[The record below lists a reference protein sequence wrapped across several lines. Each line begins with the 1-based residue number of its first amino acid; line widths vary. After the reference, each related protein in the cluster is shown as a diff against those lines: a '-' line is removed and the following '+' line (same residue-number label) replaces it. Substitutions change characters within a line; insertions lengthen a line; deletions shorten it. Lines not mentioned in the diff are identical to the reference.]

1 MSFLINNC
9 KKNGYKIPQK
19 TWSQF
24 TTQSHAWHIFC
35 AIIRCFAL
43 SKNLFQVRENALPI
57 RHDTGSFRNFTDFWF
72 TLLTKKTIVT
82 QKPRAT
88 LHHGKN
94 CLLNILFKFLS
105 LTIQK
110 LNEYYC
116 FSVILSFFKAM
127 CEFEIWIIQVKI
139 REVKN

>member
-1 MSFLINNC
+1 MSYSINKY
-9 KKNGYKIPQK
+9 KKNGCKITPKNWFQL
-19 TWSQF
+19 
-24 TTQSHAWHIFC
+24 TTQFWAWHIFC

-82 QKPRAT
+82 QKLRAT

-94 CLLNILFKFLS
+94 YGNYVLNILFKFLS

-116 FSVILSFFKAM
+116 LVLSYHFSKLCVNLRFESFKWKL
-127 CEFEIWIIQVKI
+127 E
-139 REVKN
+139 R